1 MKLRHTL
8 LAMASL
14 GLVCTGAS
22 AIDFGGYFRAG
33 PGQKTTTPGD
43 SADCFDGRTTNGHGG
58 LGRLGNECHT
68 YGEFAL
74 GHSGDIGGVKFKAL
88 WMPSIFRGGSDPGD
102 QTVKAAEQLFVEGKG
117 FDIAPN
123 QSFWIGKRYYHRADV
138 HFDDAFFVNMTGM
151 GAGVDGI
158 SVGSGSLGLAVF
170 RSDDNGANPISR
182 FNADLE
188 NLDVNPGG
196 KLRITLALT
205 DASGANGKSGTGIS
219 LQHNQAKLLAGGDNT
234 LWVQYAQGSA
244 GINMGSGN
252 ATAGSSA
259 KTTLIADSLAWVNGP
274 LTGQTLVQFGQEKD
288 GVNKRK
294 FNSIGGR
301 VAYAFTN
308 HFKLQAELGMNT
320 SKPTGGASERVTKL
334 TIAPTLTVG
343 KNYYDRPELR
353 LYASYFSFNDA
364 YRAANPGLTKSNKTA
379 IGAQVEV
386 WY

>member
-1 MKLRHTL
+1 MKLRQTL
-8 LAMASL
+8 LATAVL
-14 GLVCTGAS
+14 GLLSTGAS

-33 PGQKTTTPGD
+33 PGQKTTTGD
-43 SADCFDGRTTNGHGG
+43 SARCYNGSTTNGHGG

-74 GHSGDIGGVKFKAL
+74 GHSGEIGGVKFKAL
-88 WMPSIFRGGSDPGD
+88 WMPSLFRDGSDPEG
-102 QTVKAAEQLFVEGKG
+102 QTVKAAEQLYVEGKG

-158 SVGSGSLGLAVF
+158 PVGGGSLGLAVF
-170 RSDDNGANPISR
+170 RQDDNGANPLSR

-188 NLDVNPGG
+188 NLAVNPGG
-196 KLRITLALT
+196 KLRITLSLT
-205 DASGANGKSGTGIS
+205 EGSGSNGKSGSGIS

-244 GINMGSGN
+244 GINMGSGT
-252 ATAGSSA
+252 ATASSSV
-259 KTTLIADSLAWVNGP
+259 KTTLVADSLAWTDGP
-274 LTGQTLVQFGQEKD
+274 LSGQTLVQFGEAND
-288 GVNKRK
+288 GTIKRK

-301 VAYAFTN
+301 VAYAMTN
-308 HFKLQAELGMNT
+308 NFKLQAELGMNN
-320 SKPTGGASERVTKL
+320 SKPNGGASERVTKL

-353 LYASYFSFNDA
+353 LYASYFSFNEA
-364 YRAANPGLTKSNKTA
+364 YKRANVLTKSNKTA

-386 WY
+386 WF